1 MAAVISLS
9 VERGLKQMTTS
20 AIVKAN
26 ELDRYMAEINRF
38 PLLSHEEETDLA
50 RRWRDNEDVQAAHR
64 LVTSNLRFV
73 VKIATEYRGY
83 GMRVLDLIQEGS
95 IGLMQAVKRFDP
107 ERGYRLVSY
116 AVYWI
121 RSYIHSFIMGSMR
134 MIKIGTSRAHRKLF
148 FKLRSLKGKLEASGM
163 NDRDDIIDTVAKEI
177 GVEREDVEDM
187 DRHLSA
193 GDASLDK
200 PLAQTGTALVEWMPN
215 NSPTQEEVLSELE
228 VDADR
233 AASLSSALETLDPR
247 EREII
252 EKRYLTDHQVHLK
265 DIGEQMGVS
274 KQRIAQL
281 ERRAL
286 KKLRTRLLEA
296 A

>member
-1 MAAVISLS
+1 
-9 VERGLKQMTTS
+9 
-20 AIVKAN
+20 
-26 ELDRYMAEINRF
+26 
-38 PLLSHEEETDLA
+38 
-50 RRWRDNEDVQAAHR
+50 
-64 LVTSNLRFV
+64 
-73 VKIATEYRGY
+73 
-83 GMRVLDLIQEGS
+83 MRVLDLIQEGS

-107 ERGYRLVSY
+107 DRGYRLLSY

-148 FKLRSLKGKLEASGM
+148 FKLRSLKGKLEAAGM
-163 NDRDDIIDTVAKEI
+163 SNRDDVIDTVAQEI
-177 GVEREDVEDM
+177 GVERAEVEDM

-200 PLAQTGTALVEWMPN
+200 PLAQTGTALVELMPAD
-215 NSPTQEEVLSELE
+215 SPTQEELLSDLE
-228 VDADR
+228 AEADR
-233 AASLSSALETLDPR
+233 AALLNSALETLDPR
-247 EREII
+247 EREIV
-252 EKRYLTDHQVHLK
+252 EKRYLSENQVQLK
-265 DIGEQMGVS
+265 EIGEQMGVT

-286 KKLRTRLLEA
+286 KKLRNKLVEA

>member
-1 MAAVISLS
+1 
-9 VERGLKQMTTS
+9 VE
-20 AIVKAN
+20 
-26 ELDRYMAEINRF
+26 
-38 PLLSHEEETDLA
+38 
-50 RRWRDNEDVQAAHR
+50 AAHR

-107 ERGYRLVSY
+107 DRGYRLLSY

-148 FKLRSLKGKLEASGM
+148 FKLRSLKGKLEAAGM
-163 NDRDDIIDTVAKEI
+163 SNRDDVIDTVAQEI
-177 GVEREDVEDM
+177 GVERAAVEDM

-200 PLAQTGTALVEWMPN
+200 PLAQTGTPLVELMPAD
-215 NSPTQEEVLSELE
+215 SLTQEELLSELE
-228 VDADR
+228 TEADR
-233 AASLSSALETLDPR
+233 AARLNSALETLDPR

-252 EKRYLTDHQVHLK
+252 EKRYLSEHQVQLK
-265 DIGEQMGVS
+265 EIGEQMGVT

-286 KKLRTRLLEA
+286 KKLRTNLLEA

>member
-1 MAAVISLS
+1 
-9 VERGLKQMTTS
+9 MTTS
-20 AIVKAN
+20 AIVKVS
-26 ELDRYMAEINRF
+26 ELDRYIAEIGKY
-38 PLLSHEEETDLA
+38 PLLTREEETDLT
-50 RRWRDNEDVQAAHR
+50 RRWNEHQEVEAAHR

-107 ERGYRLVSY
+107 DRGYRLLSY

-121 RSYIHSFIMGSMR
+121 RSYIQAYVMGSMR

-148 FKLRSLKGKLEASGM
+148 FKLRSLKGKLEAAGM
-163 NDRDDIIDTVAKEI
+163 TNRDDIMDAVAKET
-177 GVEREDVEDM
+177 GVDRVDVEDM
-187 DRHLSA
+187 DRHLSM
-193 GDASLDK
+193 GDASIDK
-200 PLAQTGTALVEWMPN
+200 PQAQTGTALVELMPAS
-215 NSPTQEEVLSELE
+215 SPTQEEMLGELE
-228 VDADR
+228 VEADR
-233 AASLSSALETLDPR
+233 AARLNNALETLDPR

-252 EKRYLTDHQVHLK
+252 EKRYLTEHQVQLK
-265 DIGEQMGVS
+265 DIGEQMGVT

-286 KKLRTRLLEA
+286 KKLRGQLAEDTETTNL
-296 A
+296 

>member
-1 MAAVISLS
+1 
-9 VERGLKQMTTS
+9 MTTS
-20 AIVKAN
+20 AIVKVS
-26 ELDRYMAEINRF
+26 ELDRYISEISRY
-38 PLLSHEEETDLA
+38 PVLSREEEADLTK
-50 RRWRDNEDVQAAHR
+50 RWRDHEEVEAAHR

-107 ERGYRLVSY
+107 DRGYRLLSY

-148 FKLRSLKGKLEASGM
+148 FKLRSLKGKLEAAGM
-163 NDRDDIIDTVAKEI
+163 SNRDDVIDTVAQEI
-177 GVEREDVEDM
+177 GVERAEVEDM

-200 PLAQTGTALVEWMPN
+200 PLAETGTALVELMPAD
-215 NSPTQEEVLSELE
+215 SPTQEELLGDLE
-228 VDADR
+228 AEADR
-233 AASLSSALETLDPR
+233 AARLNSALETLDPR
-247 EREII
+247 EREIV
-252 EKRYLTDHQVHLK
+252 EKRYLSEHQVQLK
-265 DIGEQMGVS
+265 EIGEHMGVT

-286 KKLRTRLLEA
+286 KKLRAKLLEA